1 MGAAAT
7 AVALLLASA
16 CSGGGGGTDTAGRS
30 ASTTASG
37 ASSTA
42 ATGGVG
48 PSVAT
53 TTIPGAAGAATTAT
67 ATAGTLAQ
75 QPTTTIPLTPAASGS
90 PAPTDPAD
98 GGGAAGSG
106 DPGTDPPPPT
116 SAPAPTSPPVT
127 DITDGDPVA
136 FCPAVDRAV
145 PLYYVMSI
153 GSLDG
158 DAAAAAYEVA
168 VAPALTGPLT
178 DAANSAP
185 SVVAAPFRRWA
196 DRTALAV
203 AAFKSAGATDA
214 QVASFGQAFAAEI
227 EQLTDAGGAQSPPD
241 PIAAA
246 TAIGVDRNQLMA
258 AATRFAQANGTFE
271 TFATTLGQEVTLTP
285 AAQQKLE
292 QLFPCAADLTN
303 FTS

>member
-1 MGAAAT
+1 MGAGAT

-30 ASTTASG
+30 ASTTPSG
-37 ASSTA
+37 AATTA

-53 TTIPGAAGAATTAT
+53 TTIPGAAGAVTTA
-67 ATAGTLAQ
+67 AAGTLAP
-75 QPTTTIPLTPAASGS
+75 QPTTTIPLTPAASDS

-98 GGGAAGSG
+98 GGGAAGG
-106 DPGTDPPPPT
+106 DPGTDAPPPT
-116 SAPAPTSPPVT
+116 SAPRPTSPPVT

-145 PLYYVMSI
+145 PLYYVVSI

-271 TFATTLGQEVTLTP
+271 TFAATLGQEVTLTP

-292 QLFPCAADLTN
+292 QLFPCAADLNN
-303 FTS
+303 FAS

>member
-7 AVALLLASA
+7 AVALVLASA
-16 CSGGGGGTDTAGRS
+16 CSGGGTDTAGRS
-30 ASTTASG
+30 APTTASG
-37 ASSTA
+37 AATTA

-53 TTIPGAAGAATTAT
+53 TTIPGAAGVATTAT
-67 ATAGTLAQ
+67 GGTLPP
-75 QPTTTIPLTPAASGS
+75 QPTTTIPLSPPASGS
-90 PAPTDPAD
+90 PAPTDPVD
-98 GGGAAGSG
+98 GAGAAGSDG
-106 DPGTDPPPPT
+106 PGTDAPTPT
-116 SAPAPTSPPVT
+116 SAPGPTSPPVT

-153 GSLDG
+153 GSLNG
-158 DAAAAAYEVA
+158 DATAAAYEVA
-168 VAPALTGPLT
+168 VAPALSGPLN

-196 DRTALAV
+196 GRTAQAV

-246 TAIGVDRNQLMA
+246 TAIGLDRNQLMA
-258 AATRFAQANGTFE
+258 AANRFALANGTFE
-271 TFATTLGQEVTLTP
+271 TFATTLGQDVTLTP